1 LIKHISMAKYKEFAE
16 GCSKEENI
24 KKAKSMTEALKQKI
38 PQIKKIEVGIDIL
51 HGPTDFDVV
60 SYSEY
65 DNMED
70 VKKTV
75 THPTHDELIAFLK
88 KVTEISHAVTYEVS

>member
-1 LIKHISMAKYKEFAE
+1 MIKHISMAKYKEFAE

-24 KKAKSMTEALKQKI
+24 KKAKLMTEALKQKI
-38 PQIKKIEVGIDIL
+38 PQIKKIEVGINIL
-51 HGPTDFDVV
+51 NNPTDFDVV

-75 THPTHDELIAFLK
+75 TYPAHDDLIAFLK
-88 KVTEISHAVTYEVS
+88 KVTEVSHAVTYEV

>member
-1 LIKHISMAKYKEFAE
+1 MIKHISMAKYKEFAE

-24 KKAKSMTEALKQKI
+24 KKAKAMTEALQQKI
-38 PQIKKIEVGIDIL
+38 PQIKKIEVGANIL
-51 HGPTDFDVV
+51 NGPNDFDVV
-60 SYSEY
+60 SCSEY

-75 THPTHDELIAFLK
+75 AHPAHDELLAFLK
-88 KVTEISHAVTYEVS
+88 KTTEISHAVTFEVA

>member
-1 LIKHISMAKYKEFAE
+1 MIKHISMAKYKEFAE

-24 KKAKSMTEALKQKI
+24 QKGKAMTEALKDKI
-38 PQIKKIEVGIDIL
+38 PQIKRIEVGIDIL

-65 DNMED
+65 DSMED
-70 VKKTV
+70 ARKTV
-75 THPTHDELIAFLK
+75 AHPAHDELVAFLK
-88 KVTEISHAVTYEVS
+88 KVTEVSHAVTYEV